1 MQKVIVLSLDPRGVI
16 LNGGQEVI
24 SRQNEYGKQLQSL
37 GKFKFV
43 IYSSS
48 PSNFSHKAYRTVE
61 VTSLGRPTFNAISFA
76 LKASRFVKSLDMN
89 LQLVIVGDPWESY
102 WSAYFLRLFSGRNFK
117 IQLQLHGDVGDFQW
131 RKINSINR
139 IRYYLA
145 KLSIPYVDSV
155 RAVSEAQK
163 LKILNTFKISKDK
176 ILVVPVPIR
185 NLSSSPI
192 TYRNK
197 PNKIAL
203 IGRLHTDR
211 GIWSFIDVIEKLN
224 SIRKDFQ
231 VVVIGSGPSE
241 KKFLQKLT
249 RFLPNDRISF
259 LGQLSAIELAKV
271 WNQIGL
277 LISVAPAESYGRVMR
292 EALVAGVPVWATKS
306 SGVEDLISKAGKG
319 AVKILDLT
327 KSNYE
332 LSKEFD
338 QLLKSKVSLSFRKQF
353 IKDNSTYA
361 QLLAKSWVNLINK
374 KKL

>member
-1 MQKVIVLSLDPRGVI
+1 MKKITVLSLDPRGVI

-24 SRQNEYGKQLQSL
+24 SRQNEYGEQLQSL

-43 IYSSS
+43 IFSSS
-48 PSNFSHKAYRTVE
+48 PSNFSRKAYRSVE
-61 VTSLGRPTFNAISFA
+61 LISLGRPTFNALSFA
-76 LKASRFVKSLDMN
+76 IKANRFVKSLGMN

-102 WSAYFLRLFSGRNFK
+102 WSAYFLRLLSGRNFK
-117 IQLQLHGDVGDFQW
+117 IQIQLHGDVGNFQW

-163 LKILNTFKISKDK
+163 LEIHNTFKISKNK
-176 ILVVPVPIR
+176 ILVVPVPIL
-185 NLSSSPI
+185 NLSSLPI
-192 TYRNK
+192 TDGNK
-197 PNKIAL
+197 PNKLAL

-211 GIWSFIDVIEKLN
+211 GIWSFINVIEKLN
-224 SIRKDFQ
+224 AIRKDFQ

-249 RFLPNDRISF
+249 SILPSERISF
-259 LGQLSAIELAKV
+259 LGQLSALELAKV

-277 LISVAPAESYGRVMR
+277 LISVAPAESYGRAMR

-306 SGVEDLISKAGKG
+306 SGVENLISKAGKE
-319 AVKILDLT
+319 AVRILDLT
-327 KSNYE
+327 KSSHE
-332 LSKEFD
+332 LSKELD
-338 QLLKSKVSLSFRKQF
+338 KLLKSKVSLSFRKQF

-361 QLLAKSWVNLINK
+361 QLLAKSWVDLINK
-374 KKL
+374 QKR

>member
-1 MQKVIVLSLDPRGVI
+1 MKKITVLSLDPRGVI

-24 SRQNEYGKQLQSL
+24 SRQNEYGEQLQSL

-43 IYSSS
+43 IFSSS
-48 PSNFSHKAYRTVE
+48 PSNFSRKAYGSVE
-61 VTSLGRPTFNAISFA
+61 LISLGRPTFNALSFA
-76 LKASRFVKSLDMN
+76 IKANRFVKSLGMN

-102 WSAYFLRLFSGRNFK
+102 WSAYFLRLLSGRNFK
-117 IQLQLHGDVGDFQW
+117 IQIQLHGDVGDFQW

-163 LKILNTFKISKDK
+163 LKILNTFKISKNK
-176 ILVVPVPIR
+176 ILVIPVPIL
-185 NLSSSPI
+185 NLSSLPI
-192 TYRNK
+192 TDGNK
-197 PNKIAL
+197 PNKLAF

-211 GIWSFIDVIEKLN
+211 GIWSFINVIEKLN
-224 SIRKDFQ
+224 AIRKDFQ
-231 VVVIGSGPSE
+231 VVVIGSGPSK

-249 RFLPNDRISF
+249 SFLPSERISF
-259 LGQLSAIELAKV
+259 LGQLSALELAKV

-277 LISVAPAESYGRVMR
+277 LISVSPAESYGRAMR

-306 SGVEDLISKAGKG
+306 SGVEDLISKAGKE
-319 AVKILDLT
+319 AVRILDLT
-327 KSNYE
+327 KSSHE
-332 LSKEFD
+332 LSKELD
-338 QLLKSKVSLSFRKQF
+338 KLLKSKVSLSFRKQF

-361 QLLAKSWVNLINK
+361 HLLAKSWVDLIN
-374 KKL
+374 

>member
-1 MQKVIVLSLDPRGVI
+1 MQKVTVLSLDPRGVI

-48 PSNFSHKAYRTVE
+48 PSNFSHRAYRYVE
-61 VTSLGRPTFNAISFA
+61 VTRLGRPTFNAIGFA
-76 LKASRFVKSLDMN
+76 LKANRFVKSLDMN

-102 WSAYFLRLFSGRNFK
+102 WSALFLRLFSGRNFK

-131 RKINSINR
+131 RKINSFNR
-139 IRYYLA
+139 VRYHLA

-185 NLSSSPI
+185 YLSSSPT

-197 PNKIAL
+197 PKKIAL

-224 SIRKDFQ
+224 SVRKDFQ

-241 KKFLQKLT
+241 KKLLQKLT

-277 LISVAPAESYGRVMR
+277 LISVAPAESYGRAMR

-306 SGVEDLISKAGKG
+306 SGVEDLILKAGKD
-319 AVKILDLT
+319 AVRILDLA
-327 KSNYE
+327 KSSDE
-332 LSKEFD
+332 LSIEFD
-338 QLLKSKVSLSFRKQF
+338 QLLKSKVPKVLESSL
-353 IKDNSTYA
+353 
-361 QLLAKSWVNLINK
+361 
-374 KKL
+374 